1 MKQFTRIHG
10 NRARA
15 LWLKG
20 QSISLCPC
28 NLSPEAFNNA
38 FTVTL
43 EASDEPREPNDFKRR
58 INEFN
63 YYNCTSSETG
73 YKPAYYLEI

>member
-1 MKQFTRIHG
+1 MKHFTRIHG
-10 NRARA
+10 NHARA

-28 NLSPEAFNNA
+28 NLSPEAFGNA
-38 FTVTL
+38 FIVTL
-43 EASDEPREPNDFKRR
+43 QASDEPRALDDFKRL

-63 YYNCTSSETG
+63 YYNCVSSETG
-73 YKPAYYLEI
+73 YKPAYYQEV